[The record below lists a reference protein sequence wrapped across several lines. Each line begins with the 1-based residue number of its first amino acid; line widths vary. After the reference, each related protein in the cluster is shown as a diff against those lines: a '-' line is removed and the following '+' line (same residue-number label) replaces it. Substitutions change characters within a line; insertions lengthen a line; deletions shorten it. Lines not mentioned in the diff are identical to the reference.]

1 MNSSGESQLE
11 AADRKM
17 EVLNTK
23 TKTRIG
29 FWSVRTMFDTGRLA
43 QVIAE
48 MRKYNLH
55 ILGIS
60 ESRWTGS
67 GRLRSHKG
75 ETILYSGREDDQ
87 HHEGVTIILEKGIE
101 KCLLEWKPINST
113 LLKIRM
119 RGKKVNT
126 TIIQCY
132 ATTNNIDE
140 DKDRFYDQLQ
150 AELEETPR
158 HDMRIVMGDLNAKIG
173 DNNINSERTMGKEGC
188 GDMKENGERLVDLC
202 TAHDLVIGGPLFPH
216 KEIHK

>member
-67 GRLRSHKG
+67 GRLRSNKG

-87 HHEGVTIILEKGIE
+87 HHEGVAIILRKGIE
-101 KCLLEWKPINST
+101 KCLLEWKSINSR

-119 RGKKVNT
+119 RGKKVNAMLPQT
-126 TIIQCY
+126 TVTMKIKTDSMTSYRQNWRKY
-132 ATTNNIDE
+132 
-140 DKDRFYDQLQ
+140 
-150 AELEETPR
+150 
-158 HDMRIVMGDLNAKIG
+158 HVM
-173 DNNINSERTMGKEGC
+173 M
-188 GDMKENGERLVDLC
+188 
-202 TAHDLVIGGPLFPH
+202 
-216 KEIHK
+216 